1 MSRAPGMSVPAALDS
16 DDRAAKISGAIEGFA
31 QAMAPN
37 VR

>member
-1 MSRAPGMSVPAALDS
+1 MSQPPAMSIPASFDS
-16 DDRAAKISGAIEGFA
+16 DRPAAKISGAIEGFA